1 MASNGWK
8 NAAGK
13 LSANPDLWQEL
24 SKLMGRYA
32 EGGCEISFWAI
43 LREWNTRVDAAEC
56 LHIGRSR
63 EICKDLSNLRL
74 RGLPQAL
81 VSISVLSRVQ

>member
-43 LREWNTRVDAAEC
+43 LREWNTRVDAASKSACTLGAQEKYVKIS
-56 LHIGRSR
+56 L
-63 EICKDLSNLRL
+63 IC
-74 RGLPQAL
+74 
-81 VSISVLSRVQ
+81 V